1 MEGSLG
7 FVKPRVRPHRCAG
20 GDAGHSRVHRVRLLG
35 FSRQDAGGRMVLMG
49 LVSFPRWLH
58 RWLWFAALY
67 AAGVGTLAVVA
78 YGLRA
83 LLKVLG

>member
-1 MEGSLG
+1 
-7 FVKPRVRPHRCAG
+7 
-20 GDAGHSRVHRVRLLG
+20 
-35 FSRQDAGGRMVLMG
+35 MG
-49 LVSFPRWLH
+49 LLRVPPRLD

-83 LLKVLG
+83 LLNIVG